1 MSRFIRWQGLIG
13 FVAII
18 ALIAAFVYVFAGS
31 LAKSALVKGSEQ
43 AFGAEVNIADVDV
56 NFIPLAI
63 TINEMQVTDKTQPS
77 HNVFAFS
84 KATAS
89 VDVWQYLFGKINVEQ
104 LDVVDLSFA
113 ELRTK
118 PGKVYQQVDAEQEQE
133 DSLKSL
139 LPEFDLQLPDS
150 KTLLENSNL
159 HTVKSA
165 QALQVTYKEEQ
176 QKLKALKADLP
187 SKESLKQ
194 YQAEVK
200 ALGKVKVKSLE
211 DLQKVKADFDKIKA
225 KFAKDK
231 AVVDNAKEA
240 LLASKSKITQQLN
253 DLKAAPAKDWQ
264 EIEQKYQLDN
274 IGAEDFAHIL
284 FGEQARDYIEKFNS
298 IYPLIE
304 PMISGDSTNEE
315 VIAEKSKATG
325 RFVYFQ
331 DETPLPSFLLKRA
344 HIKVNL
350 PQGEFSIQANEIT
363 HQHWYRNLPSRI
375 DISSAVK
382 GQVAASSQFSVAKS
396 GQFTS
401 KGNWQVNDFAVK
413 DSEISQS
420 KALALTLDKGML
432 SGSGDYSLVDSQ
444 LGASAKLALAQ
455 AQYSGEASTKFTN
468 IVFDTIKSLDVL
480 EFALTAMGPVTEP
493 ELSVSSSLDKA
504 LSGAFKQQVANKLA
518 EFKGSINAGLN
529 DKVSQSI
536 TSNGEQAAEL
546 VDFEAL
552 LIDTDN
558 ALEQLQNSDVVK
570 QQQEKLEDKARDKL
584 KKKLGKLFG

>member
-1 MSRFIRWQGLIG
+1 MSRFIRWQGLVG
-13 FVAII
+13 FAAII
-18 ALIAAFVYVFAGS
+18 ALVIAFVYLFAGNI
-31 LAKSALVKGSEQ
+31 AKSALVKGSEQ
-43 AFGAEVNIADVDV
+43 AFGAEVNIADVNI
-56 NFIPLAI
+56 NFIPLAV
-63 TINEMQVTDKTQPS
+63 TINDMQVTDKTQPS
-77 HNVFAFS
+77 HNVFSFA

-89 VDVWQYLFGKINVEQ
+89 VDVWQYLFGKIIVEQ
-104 LDVVDLSFA
+104 LDVVDLTFA
-113 ELRTK
+113 QQRTK
-118 PGKVYQQVDAEQEQE
+118 PGKVYEKVADEQEE
-133 DSLKSL
+133 DDSLKSL

-159 HTVKSA
+159 HTVKTA

-194 YQAEVK
+194 YQAQVEALGEVK
-200 ALGKVKVKSLE
+200 INSLE
-211 DLQKVKADFDKIKA
+211 DLEKLKQDFDKVKA

-231 AVVDNAKEA
+231 AVVDKAKET
-240 LLASKSKITQQLN
+240 LLASKGKITQQLN

-284 FGEQARDYIEKFNS
+284 FGEQARDYIDKFNS

-304 PMISGDSTNEE
+304 PMLSGDSTNEE
-315 VIAEKSKATG
+315 VIVEKTKTTG
-325 RFVYFQ
+325 RFVYFA

-344 HIKVNL
+344 NIKVNL

-363 HQHWYRNLPSRI
+363 HQHWYRNLPSTI
-375 DISSAVK
+375 DISSAIK
-382 GQVAASSQFSVAKS
+382 GQVAANSQFSLAKS

-401 KGNWQVNDFAVK
+401 KGNWQVNNFTVK

-432 SGSGDYSLVDSQ
+432 SGSGDYSLVDTQ
-444 LGASAKLALAQ
+444 LGASANVSLGQ
-455 AQYSGEASTKFTN
+455 AQYSGDASTKFTN
-468 IVFDTIKSLDVL
+468 IVLDTIKSLDVL
-480 EFALTAMGPVTEP
+480 EFALTAMGSVTDP

-504 LSGAFKQQVANKLA
+504 LSGAFKQQVANKLT
-518 EFKGSINAGLN
+518 EFKGSINEGLN

-536 TSNGEQAAEL
+536 NSNGEQAADL

-552 LIDTDN
+552 LTDSDN

-570 QQQEKLEDKARDKL
+570 QQQKKLEDKAKDKL